1 MRATNFLISFGQIQW
16 VPLMRVIGYVSYA
29 FTWIVRQLGGI
40 QHVLRTSRLS
50 QFSRLFKDQSVLEVV
65 ENIKQSYKLLVLVKK
80 ESNGLRDPVT
90 SENIQNG
97 EMYH

>member
-1 MRATNFLISFGQIQW
+1 
-16 VPLMRVIGYVSYA
+16 MRVIGYVSYA
-29 FTWIVRQLGGI
+29 FAWIVRQLGGI
-40 QHVLRTSRLS
+40 QYVLRTSRLS

-80 ESNGLRDPVT
+80 ESNGLRNPVT

>member
-1 MRATNFLISFGQIQW
+1 
-16 VPLMRVIGYVSYA
+16 MRVIGYVSYA
-29 FTWIVRQLGGI
+29 FAWIVRQLRGI
-40 QHVLRTSRLS
+40 QYVLRTSRLS
-50 QFSRLFKDQSVLEVV
+50 QFSRLFKDQYVLEVV

-80 ESNGLRDPVT
+80 ESNGLRNPVT

>member
-1 MRATNFLISFGQIQW
+1 
-16 VPLMRVIGYVSYA
+16 
-29 FTWIVRQLGGI
+29 
-40 QHVLRTSRLS
+40 VLKTSRLS
-50 QFSRLFKDQSVLEVV
+50 QFSRLFKDQSILEVV

-80 ESNGLRDPVT
+80 ESNGLRNPVT